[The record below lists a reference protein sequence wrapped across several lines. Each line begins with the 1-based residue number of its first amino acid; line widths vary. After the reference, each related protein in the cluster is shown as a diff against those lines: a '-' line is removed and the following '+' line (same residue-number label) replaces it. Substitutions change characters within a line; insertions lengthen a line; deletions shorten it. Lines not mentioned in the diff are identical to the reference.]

1 MVSGEC
7 RVHVGSIYQLDRFC
21 MRGMGI
27 GKSCVSIC
35 LGKHLSLRINL
46 ATISVSEAVV
56 VLHHMFSGIGF
67 FVKGIHYF
75 DGKRQKKSSR
85 GAAPHPAG
93 LSPWT
98 HREAKGAAAPLETP
112 AWGQA
117 PRPPRIYYQQ
127 LLDHH
132 D

>member
-46 ATISVSEAVV
+46 ATTSVSEAVV
-56 VLHHMFSGIGF
+56 AVASYVFRDRF
-67 FVKGIHYF
+67 FCQRNTLF
-75 DGKRQKKSSR
+75 
-85 GAAPHPAG
+85 
-93 LSPWT
+93 
-98 HREAKGAAAPLETP
+98 
-112 AWGQA
+112 
-117 PRPPRIYYQQ
+117 
-127 LLDHH
+127 
-132 D
+132 